1 MCYYCGCNVAIRKA
15 NANVGLEYI
24 SYIEKELTLLLSG
37 VTHRPQIKQLHLG
50 GGTPNF
56 LTSDE
61 LRALKNL
68 IDRTC
73 DIDPD
78 AEVAIEVDPRTV
90 TEDQIITLKD
100 IGFNRISMGIQ
111 DFSEPVQEAINRHQS
126 IELVTQLFKWIRSAG
141 FPSINV
147 DLIYGLPHQTVENF
161 STTVDEII
169 RLSPERIALYSYAHV
184 PWLKSHQSLIPT
196 EALPGQDDKL
206 GIFLEARR
214 LFLNSGYDAI
224 GMDHFAKS
232 SDELALAYHD
242 GVLHRNFMGY
252 TVKPATEYL
261 GIGVSS
267 IGFISG
273 HFVQS
278 TKDLKKYYA
287 DLDDGRLPLERGLEL
302 SQDDHIRQWV
312 IQSLMCH
319 FKLDKEEFFSR
330 YHVNF
335 DLYFSESMSHLKTC
349 ESQGLIELTDQGI
362 RVTQLGR
369 LFVRNVAMGFDAY
382 LKQNSER
389 RFSRTV

>member
-1 MCYYCGCNVAIRKA
+1 MAIRKA
-15 NANVGLEYI
+15 NANVGIEYLA
-24 SYIEKELTLLLSG
+24 YLEKELALLLIDTS
-37 VTHRPQIKQLHLG
+37 HRPLIKQLHLG

-56 LTSDE
+56 LTSSE
-61 LRALKNL
+61 LRSLKNL
-68 IDRTC
+68 IDRFC
-73 DIDPD
+73 DIAPD

-90 TEDQIITLKD
+90 VEDQIITLKA

-111 DFSEPVQEAINRHQS
+111 DFSEPVQAAINRHQS
-126 IELVTQLFKWIRSAG
+126 IELVTQLFQWIRAVG

-147 DLIYGLPHQTVENF
+147 DLIYGLPHQTIENF
-161 STTVDEII
+161 SETVDEII

-184 PWLKSHQSLIPT
+184 PWLKSHQSLIQVD
-196 EALPGQDDKL
+196 ALPSQDDKL

-214 LFLNSGYDAI
+214 RFLNSGYDAI

-232 SDELALAYHD
+232 SDELALAYRD

-278 TKDLKKYYA
+278 TKDLKRYYS
-287 DLDDGRLPLERGLEL
+287 DLDKGQLPLERGLEL

-319 FKLDKEEFFSR
+319 FKLDKQELFSR
-330 YHVNF
+330 YHVKF
-335 DLYFSESMSHLKTC
+335 DHYFSDSIGHLNTC
-349 ESQGLIELTDQGI
+349 ESQGLIEFTEQGI
-362 RVTQLGR
+362 LVTPLGR